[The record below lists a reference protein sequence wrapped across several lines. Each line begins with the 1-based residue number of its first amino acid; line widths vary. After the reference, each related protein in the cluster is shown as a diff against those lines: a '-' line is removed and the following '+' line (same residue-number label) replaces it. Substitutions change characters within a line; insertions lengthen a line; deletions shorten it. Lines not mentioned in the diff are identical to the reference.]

1 LAGISGIFAA
11 KFWLD
16 THPDSR
22 LVILDRDN
30 CIGGTWN
37 SRESHRVS
45 GRLFNFTDF
54 LSTVGRGYD
63 TFWTQWTVGTA
74 EFSDQPM
81 PRPPDEDVYLEFFK
95 AKHTTKYLN
104 DYVDSHSYS
113 GQTLR
118 DRVRLSTEVQ
128 SVQKIDGGWTVVS
141 KERETPLQHTFKTA
155 KLIVASGLT
164 SIPNMPSLPGRDS
177 FLGQVL
183 HQDGFGSS
191 NVLASP
197 EVKNITVL
205 GGGKSSADM
214 VYESVKAGKTV
225 SWVLKDA
232 DTAGPGFFL
241 SPKGVGPYK
250 NAFEIGM
257 TRLAATFTPS
267 IVNGINWWTRF
278 LHCSK
283 YSPRLI
289 AGFWDSVDT
298 KARTEADYQRKSLQN
313 FDKLS
318 PHSP

>member
-1 LAGISGIFAA
+1 M
-11 KFWLD
+11 
-16 THPDSR
+16 SR
-22 LVILDRDN
+22 VVSS
-30 CIGGTWN
+30 CI
-37 SRESHRVS
+37 VD
-45 GRLFNFTDF
+45 FTNF

-81 PRPPDEDVYLEFFK
+81 RRPPEEDIYLEFFK

-104 DYVDSHSYS
+104 DYVDLHRYS
-113 GQTLR
+113 GRTLR

-141 KERETPLQHTFKTA
+141 KERETSRQQTYQTA

-164 SIPNMPSLPGRDS
+164 SIPNMPVLTGRDD

-191 NVLASP
+191 EILTSP
-197 EVKNITVL
+197 EIRNVTVL

-225 SWVLKDA
+225 SWILKA
-232 DTAGPGFFL
+232 TDTAGPGFFL
-241 SPKGVGPYK
+241 SPQGVGPYK

-257 TRLAATFTPS
+257 TRIAATFTPS
-267 IVNGINWWTRF
+267 LMNGINCGQDSF
-278 LHCSK
+278 
-283 YSPRLI
+283 I
-289 AGFWDSVDT
+289 ARVT
-298 KARTEADYQRKSLQN
+298 A
-313 FDKLS
+313 
-318 PHSP
+318 